1 MIRHF
6 VISRKVIVMLSY
18 LLFSSFLLIYGADKY
33 RFKGPQYQAPETVE
47 AVRLFRQ
54 KCLEYKIQD
63 ICAVGFQNLIRIDVV
78 NKVWY
83 QTSIDPDITTIGLAE
98 FSIFSPLT
106 KISID
111 SQLLFDKMLFNSTV
125 IHELGHAVL
134 GLNHDDSKLAIM
146 NSQVSNFYKN
156 EALYNALIDNM
167 FNDFV
172 KSKGE

>member
-18 LLFSSFLLIYGADKY
+18 LLFSSFLLAYGADRY
-33 RFKGPQYQAPETVE
+33 RFKGPKYQAPETSE
-47 AVRLFRQ
+47 AIRHFRQ
-54 KCLEYKIQD
+54 KCLEYKIGN
-63 ICAVGFQNLIRIDVV
+63 ICAIGFQNLVRVDVV
-78 NKVWY
+78 NKIWY
-83 QTSIDPDITTIGLAE
+83 QPNLNSDTYTIGLAE

-111 SQLLFDKMLFNSTV
+111 SQLLFDKMLFDSTV

-156 EALYNALIDNM
+156 EILYNALIDDM
-167 FNDFV
+167 FKDFV

>member
-1 MIRHF
+1 MKKHVI
-6 VISRKVIVMLSY
+6 ISRKFMIFLPY
-18 LLFSSFLLIYGADKY
+18 LLFSSLLLTYGVDKY
-33 RFKGPQYQAPETVE
+33 RFKGPKYQAPETAE
-47 AVRLFRQ
+47 AVWLFRQ
-54 KCLEYKIQD
+54 KCLEHKIQD
-63 ICAVGFQNLIRIDVV
+63 ICANGFNNLVRIDVV
-78 NKVWY
+78 NKIWY
-83 QTSIDPDITTIGLAE
+83 QNSDDPNISIIGLAE

-111 SQLLFDKMLFNSTV
+111 SQLLFDKMLFDSTV

-134 GLNHDDSKLAIM
+134 GLDHDDSKLAIM